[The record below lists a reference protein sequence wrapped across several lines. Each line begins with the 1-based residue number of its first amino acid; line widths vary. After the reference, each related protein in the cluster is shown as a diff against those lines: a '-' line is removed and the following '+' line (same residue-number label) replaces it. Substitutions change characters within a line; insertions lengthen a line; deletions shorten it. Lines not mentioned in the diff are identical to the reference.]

1 MTSISIDSLI
11 FTYHSIGL
19 SSFRHFCIP
28 FNRFIIGFTIFTYHS
43 IGHSTIHSICH
54 SAVFA
59 YHSIELYRMCGWS
72 LYRHRVW
79 CDLTNVG
86 IKIHL
91 SDRLCRFYTPF
102 NMSIIDSAVFTHV
115 SSLYSMWLCTM
126 VSNTVTLHEPNHG
139 LTPSQIPSRYTTRT
153 MT

>member
-1 MTSISIDSLI
+1 MTSISIDSVI

-28 FNRFIIGFTIFTYHS
+28 FNRFIIGFTVFTYHS
-43 IGHSTIHSICH
+43 IGHSAIHSICH

-86 IKIHL
+86 IYRIG
-91 SDRLCRFYTPF
+91 
-102 NMSIIDSAVFTHV
+102 SAVFTHHSICL
-115 SSLYSMWLCTM
+115 SS
-126 VSNTVTLHEPNHG
+126 VPPFLHMSAACGCVPW
-139 LTPSQIPSRYTTRT
+139 SQIPSRYMTRT
-153 MT
+153 MDSPHLKYHHVTRPEP

>member
-1 MTSISIDSLI
+1 MTRIPRFCH
-11 FTYHSIGL
+11 FTDHSIGL

-28 FNRFIIGFTIFTYHS
+28 FNRSIIGFTVFTYHS
-43 IGHSTIHSICH
+43 TGLSSFRHFCILFNRSIID

-59 YHSIELYRMCGWS
+59 FL
-72 LYRHRVW
+72 HRVW

-102 NMSIIDSAVFTHV
+102 NMSIIDSAIFTHV
-115 SSLYSMWLCTM
+115 SSTWLCTM
-126 VSNTVTLHEPNHG
+126 VSNTVTLHDPNHG
-139 LTPSQIPSRYTTRT
+139 LIHRNHGLTSHQKFRHATRPEP
-153 MT
+153 